1 MIFLDVELFL
11 TGDCMC
17 DLAELVKLA
26 AGLCLISLEDKITH
40 LEFTL
45 SVILLTTFCH
55 NSSNLMYIV
64 FFSPHMKHKM
74 LGRKAE
80 LLHFILFKES

>member
-64 FFSPHMKHKM
+64 FFFPSNETQDVRQE
-74 LGRKAE
+74 G
-80 LLHFILFKES
+80 